1 MQRKVKLGIVSLLS
15 VIAILFSAM
24 PASAVGTAMV
34 QLLQDVSPK
43 GGVSVRVGQKVALRA
58 LAASGSTVTAEIN
71 GQTVVLSATS
81 EKEDSAFWYEGIYT
95 VPKAAE
101 GTSLGEIRF
110 TAKLGGRSESRTG
123 GALSI
128 AEKNVTVV
136 VDPPAD
142 SNIEPVSGDM
152 VVVKPDYADIF
163 SSVDRGEDYAAPY
176 YFNLPKGTID
186 YVVGSTSA
194 SYILK
199 SGRRIAKTNV
209 TSLGSGT
216 KGNNTVSGVTVKNDG
231 TYTTLTIKQSWNVP
245 FNLTPAPLTYASS
258 SSNTVTSCVPTA
270 VVLTFDYTTAFTPSR
285 ISFPSGSAFDSASW
299 KLVTTNGIP
308 QLQLTLELSQK
319 GGYYGAYAK
328 YNSAGDLVLTFLNP
342 VDSLEG
348 ARIVIDPGHGTGD
361 TGNAGSGYYESVLN
375 LQKAK
380 ALKEE
385 LEARGAEVY
394 MLNTNGGTKI
404 GLYQRV
410 DLATEWMPHVYVSVH
425 HNWADNTS
433 ARGIEVYYN
442 NPYSQ
447 RLAKYVNDE
456 IFNAYKTMP
465 YGSSAKNRG
474 AKFSEFAVTRTKQF
488 AAILVEYG
496 FLSNKEELSICVDE
510 ANNPAFAQATA
521 DGIEAFFAG

>member
-216 KGNNTVSGVTVKNDG
+216 KGNNTVSGNNFDG
-231 TYTTLTIKQSWNVP
+231 QFCVHFRNSKTHGTDRVDTDVGGHQDKIK
-245 FNLTPAPLTYASS
+245 A
-258 SSNTVTSCVPTA
+258 
-270 VVLTFDYTTAFTPSR
+270 
-285 ISFPSGSAFDSASW
+285 
-299 KLVTTNGIP
+299 
-308 QLQLTLELSQK
+308 
-319 GGYYGAYAK
+319 GAA
-328 YNSAGDLVLTFLNP
+328 A
-342 VDSLEG
+342 LEG
-348 ARIVIDPGHGTGD
+348 KLSSDGV
-361 TGNAGSGYYESVLN
+361 
-375 LQKAK
+375 
-380 ALKEE
+380 
-385 LEARGAEVY
+385 
-394 MLNTNGGTKI
+394 TKI
-404 GLYQRV
+404 DVKSTY
-410 DLATEWMPHVYVSVH
+410 P
-425 HNWADNTS
+425 
-433 ARGIEVYYN
+433 
-442 NPYSQ
+442 
-447 RLAKYVNDE
+447 
-456 IFNAYKTMP
+456 
-465 YGSSAKNRG
+465 
-474 AKFSEFAVTRTKQF
+474 
-488 AAILVEYG
+488 
-496 FLSNKEELSICVDE
+496 
-510 ANNPAFAQATA
+510 
-521 DGIEAFFAG
+521 